1 MAAGHTICRRKCK
14 WWCPGL
20 SDDEAATQ
28 HAVLA
33 KAIPQS
39 HGGLLLL
46 GAGAQGEEESLIV
59 CDGFTLEVARE
70 RLAKAEALC
79 AAIGAMAEVQAP
91 KRGPQCA
98 WQMLTRVAA
107 HSLDYDM
114 SVCPP
119 DSLEPMLGRLRH
131 AMRSTAG

>member
-1 MAAGHTICRRKCK
+1 MQFLMHEVELASTLRAHFAAIAPEHRPILLGVADDTYLCGPATAIAKPWEALEISLMAAGHTICRRKCK

-59 CDGFTLEVARE
+59 CDGFTLD
-70 RLAKAEALC
+70 
-79 AAIGAMAEVQAP
+79 P
-91 KRGPQCA
+91 
-98 WQMLTRVAA
+98 
-107 HSLDYDM
+107 S
-114 SVCPP
+114 
-119 DSLEPMLGRLRH
+119 
-131 AMRSTAG
+131 